1 MSKRNLALIGA
12 TIVSIIYGVTF
23 TIAKDVMP
31 LYIDAYG
38 FILLRVGGSVIIF
51 WLVWLFMP
59 KEKIL
64 LSDFPRIIAAAF
76 FGVAFNMLTFFKGL
90 SLTSPISAAVIM
102 VSTPMIVLTLSA
114 LIMKERMQKRMV
126 FGILLGLIGTAFLI
140 LYGKSIG
147 SATNAGLGN
156 FLVLVN
162 AISYGYYLIIVKKLM
177 DKYNAF
183 TFVKWIYLFGFIMVL
198 PFGWGQFQTVNW
210 VLVPMNIYWKIAF
223 VVVIST
229 FLTYLLNL
237 LSMKELK
244 PTTVAVFI
252 YLQPLFATVFAIS
265 LGKDELS
272 LVKIGS
278 ALLVFIGVYLVAQKK
293 CVLLF
298 AIFSNKSRFIHPN

>member
-1 MSKRNLALIGA
+1 MSKRNLALISA
-12 TIVSIIYGVTF
+12 TLVSLIYGVTF

-38 FILLRVGGSVIIF
+38 FILLRVGGSVFLF
-51 WLVWLFMP
+51 WFVWLFMP
-59 KEKIL
+59 KEKIA
-64 LSDFPRIIAAAF
+64 SADFPRIIAAAF

-114 LIMKERMQKRMV
+114 IIMKERMEKRKI
-126 FGILLGLIGTAFLI
+126 FGIVLGLVGTAFLI

-162 AISYGYYLIIVKKLM
+162 AISYGFYLIIVKKLM
-177 DKYNAF
+177 DRYNAF

-198 PFGWGQFQTVNW
+198 PFGWSQFQTVDW
-210 VLVPMNIYWKIAF
+210 TVVPVDICWKIGF
-223 VVVIST
+223 VVVFST

-244 PTTVAVFI
+244 PTIVAVFI
-252 YLQPLFATVFAIS
+252 YLQPLFATIFAIS

-278 ALLVFIGVYLVAQKK
+278 AVLIFAGVYLVTIRK
-293 CVLLF
+293 
-298 AIFSNKSRFIHPN
+298 N

>member
-31 LYIDAYG
+31 LYIDAFG
-38 FILLRVGGSVIIF
+38 FILLRVGGSVILF

-59 KEKIL
+59 KEKIAL
-64 LSDFPRIIAAAF
+64 NDFPRIVAAAF

-114 LIMKERMQKRMV
+114 IIMKERMQKRMV
-126 FGILLGLIGTAFLI
+126 FGIILGLIGTAFLI

-162 AISYGYYLIIVKKLM
+162 AISYGFYLIIVKKLM

-198 PFGWGQFQTVNW
+198 PFGWSQFQTVNW
-210 VLVPMNIYWKIAF
+210 ALVSMDICWKIGF
-223 VVVIST
+223 VVVFST

-252 YLQPLFATVFAIS
+252 YLQPLFATIFAIG

-278 ALLVFIGVYLVAQKK
+278 AVLIFVGVSLVTQKK
-293 CVLLF
+293 
-298 AIFSNKSRFIHPN
+298 N

>member
-38 FILLRVGGSVIIF
+38 FILLRVGGSVLLF

-59 KEKIL
+59 KEKIAL
-64 LSDFPRIIAAAF
+64 NDFPRIIAAAF

-90 SLTSPISAAVIM
+90 SLTSPISAAVII

-114 LIMKERMQKRMV
+114 IIMKERMQKRMV
-126 FGILLGLIGTAFLI
+126 FGIILGLIGTAFLI

-162 AISYGYYLIIVKKLM
+162 AISYGFYLIIVKKLM

-198 PFGWGQFQTVNW
+198 PFGWSQFQTVNW
-210 VLVPMNIYWKIAF
+210 DLVPMDICWKIGF
-223 VVVIST
+223 VVVFST

-252 YLQPLFATVFAIS
+252 YLQPLFATIFAIS

-278 ALLVFIGVYLVAQKK
+278 AILIFVGVYLVTQKK
-293 CVLLF
+293 SVQ
-298 AIFSNKSRFIHPN
+298 

>member
-38 FILLRVGGSVIIF
+38 FILLRVGGSVLLF

-59 KEKIL
+59 KEKIAL
-64 LSDFPRIIAAAF
+64 NDFPRIIAAAF

-114 LIMKERMQKRMV
+114 IIMKKRMQKRMV
-126 FGILLGLIGTAFLI
+126 FGIILGLIGTAFLI

-162 AISYGYYLIIVKKLM
+162 AISYGFYLIIVKKLM

-198 PFGWGQFQTVNW
+198 PFGWSQFQTVEW
-210 VLVPMNIYWKIAF
+210 ALVPMDIYWKIGF
-223 VVVIST
+223 VVIFST

-237 LSMKELK
+237 PSMKELK

-252 YLQPLFATVFAIS
+252 YLQPLFATIFAIS

-278 ALLVFIGVYLVAQKK
+278 AVLIFIGVYLVTQKK
-293 CVLLF
+293 SVQ
-298 AIFSNKSRFIHPN
+298 

>member
-38 FILLRVGGSVIIF
+38 FILLRVGGSVLLF

-59 KEKIL
+59 KEKIAL
-64 LSDFPRIIAAAF
+64 NDFPRIIAAAF

-114 LIMKERMQKRMV
+114 IIMKERMQRRMV
-126 FGILLGLIGTAFLI
+126 FGIILGLIGTAFLI

-162 AISYGYYLIIVKKLM
+162 AISYGFYLIIVKKLM

-198 PFGWGQFQTVNW
+198 PFGWSQFQTVNW
-210 VLVPMNIYWKIAF
+210 ALVPIDICWKIGF
-223 VVVIST
+223 VVVFST

-252 YLQPLFATVFAIS
+252 YLQPLFATIFAIS

-278 ALLVFIGVYLVAQKK
+278 AVLIFVGVYLVTQKK
-293 CVLLF
+293 
-298 AIFSNKSRFIHPN
+298 N

>member
-38 FILLRVGGSVIIF
+38 FILLRVGGSVLLF

-59 KEKIL
+59 KEKIAIN
-64 LSDFPRIIAAAF
+64 DFPRIIAAAF

-114 LIMKERMQKRMV
+114 IIMKERMQKRMV
-126 FGILLGLIGTAFLI
+126 FGIILGLIGTAFLI

-156 FLVLVN
+156 FLVLIN
-162 AISYGYYLIIVKKLM
+162 AISYGFYLIIVKKLM

-198 PFGWGQFQTVNW
+198 PFGWSQFQTVNW
-210 VLVPMNIYWKIAF
+210 ALVPMDICWKIGF
-223 VVVIST
+223 VVVFST

-252 YLQPLFATVFAIS
+252 YLQPLFATIFAIS

-278 ALLVFIGVYLVAQKK
+278 AILIFVGVHLVTQKK
-293 CVLLF
+293 T
-298 AIFSNKSRFIHPN
+298 NQ

>member
-1 MSKRNLALIGA
+1 MSKRNGALIGA

-38 FILLRVGGSVIIF
+38 FIMLRAGGAMLLF
-51 WLVWLFMP
+51 WLVWFFMP
-59 KEKIL
+59 KERIAL
-64 LSDFPRIIAAAF
+64 NDFPRILAAAF

-114 LIMKERMQKRMV
+114 LIMKERMPKRMV
-126 FGILLGLIGTAFLI
+126 FGIILGLIGTAFLI

-162 AISYGYYLIIVKKLM
+162 AISYGFYLIIVKKLM

-183 TFVKWIYLFGFIMVL
+183 TFVKWIYLLGFLMVL
-198 PFGWGQFQTVNW
+198 PFGWSEFNAVEWT
-210 VLVPMNIYWKIAF
+210 LLPIDICWKIGF
-223 VVVIST
+223 VVIFST

-252 YLQPLFATVFAIS
+252 YLQPLFASVFAIG

-272 LVKIGS
+272 LVKIVS
-278 ALLVFIGVYLVAQKK
+278 AILIFVGVYLVTQKK
-293 CVLLF
+293 S
-298 AIFSNKSRFIHPN
+298 IQ

>member
-1 MSKRNLALIGA
+1 MSKRNIALLVA
-12 TIVSIIYGVTF
+12 TFVSIIYGVTF
-23 TIAKDVMP
+23 TVAKDVMP
-31 LYIDAYG
+31 KYIDAYG
-38 FILLRVGGSVIIF
+38 FILLRAGGSMLLF

-59 KEKIL
+59 KEKIAL
-64 LSDFPRIIAAAF
+64 NDFPRIIAAAF

-102 VSTPMIVLTLSA
+102 ITTPMIVLVLSA
-114 LIMKERMQKRMV
+114 IIMKERMKKRMV
-126 FGILLGLIGTAFLI
+126 SGIILGLIGTASLI

-147 SATNAGLGN
+147 DSAQSELGN

-162 AISYGYYLIIVKKLM
+162 AISYGFYLIIVKKLM
-177 DKYNAF
+177 NKYNAF

-198 PFGWGQFQTVNW
+198 PFGWGEFSVVDW
-210 VLVPMNIYWKIAF
+210 PVVPTDIYWKIGF

-252 YLQPLFATVFAIS
+252 YLQPLFASVFAIS
-265 LGKDELS
+265 LGKDTLS
-272 LVKIGS
+272 LAKVGS
-278 ALLVFIGVYLVAQKK
+278 ALLIFSGVYLVTKK
-293 CVLLF
+293 
-298 AIFSNKSRFIHPN
+298 AH

>member
-1 MSKRNLALIGA
+1 MSKRSLALIAA
-12 TIVSIIYGVTF
+12 TFVSIIYGVTF

-31 LYIDAYG
+31 KYIDAYG
-38 FILLRVGGSVIIF
+38 FILLRAGGSMLLF
-51 WLVWLFMP
+51 WAVWLFM
-59 KEKIL
+59 KLSHKTFTEKIAVQ
-64 LSDFPRIIAAAF
+64 DFPRIIAAAF

-102 VSTPMIVLTLSA
+102 VSTPMIVLVLSA
-114 LIMKERMQKRMV
+114 LIMKERMRKRMV
-126 FGILLGLIGTAFLI
+126 FGLILGLIGTAFLI

-162 AISYGYYLIIVKKLM
+162 AISYGFYLIIVKKLM

-198 PFGWGQFQTVNW
+198 PFGWSQFDAVNW
-210 VLVPMNIYWKIAF
+210 TFVPIAICWKIAF

-278 ALLVFIGVYLVAQKK
+278 AALIFIGVYLVTMKK
-293 CVLLF
+293 
-298 AIFSNKSRFIHPN
+298 N

>member
-31 LYIDAYG
+31 LYIDAFG
-38 FILLRVGGSVIIF
+38 FILLRAGGSMLLF
-51 WLVWLFMP
+51 WIVWLFMP
-59 KEKIL
+59 KEKIAL
-64 LSDFPRIIAAAF
+64 QDFPRIIAAAF

-102 VSTPMIVLTLSA
+102 VSTPMIVLALSA
-114 LIMKERMQKRMV
+114 IIMKERMKSKMI
-126 FGILLGLIGTAFLI
+126 FGIILGLIGTAFLI

-147 SATNAGLGN
+147 SASNAGLGN

-162 AISYGYYLIIVKKLM
+162 AISYGFYLIIVKKLM

-183 TFVKWIYLFGFIMVL
+183 SFVKWIYLFGFIMVL
-198 PFGWGQFQTVNW
+198 PFGWSQFDAVNW
-210 VLVPMNIYWKIAF
+210 SAIPVGITWKIVF
-223 VVVIST
+223 VVIIST

-252 YLQPLFATVFAIS
+252 YLQPLFATIFAIG

-272 LVKIGS
+272 VVKIIS
-278 ALLVFIGVYLVAQKK
+278 ALLIFIGVYLVTQKK
-293 CVLLF
+293 SVE
-298 AIFSNKSRFIHPN
+298 